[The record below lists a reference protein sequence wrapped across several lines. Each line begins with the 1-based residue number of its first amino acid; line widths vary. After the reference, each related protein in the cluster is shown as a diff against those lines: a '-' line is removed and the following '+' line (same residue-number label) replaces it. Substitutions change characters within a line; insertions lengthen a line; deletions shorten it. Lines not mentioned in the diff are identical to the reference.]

1 MMRTFFKIISG
12 MGFISALLGMGAMD
26 SDLTALPI
34 TMIFAGLAV
43 FCFGMHQMDKYA

>member
-1 MMRTFFKIISG
+1 MKGFFRIISS
-12 MGFISALLGMGAMD
+12 MGVITALLGMGAMD
-26 SDLTALPI
+26 SDLIALPI